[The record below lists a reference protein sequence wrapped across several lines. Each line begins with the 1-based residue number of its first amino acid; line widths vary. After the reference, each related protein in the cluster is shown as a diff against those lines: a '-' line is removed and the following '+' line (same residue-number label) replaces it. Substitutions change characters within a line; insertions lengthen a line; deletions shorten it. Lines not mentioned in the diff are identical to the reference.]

1 MPNILKD
8 KDLKSRK
15 SFQNKRRNNQILVFV
30 LVLQIL
36 FFNCLLYILIHKFSN
51 PPCSNMSTKT

>member
-15 SFQNKRRNNQILVFV
+15 NLSKIKGGT
-30 LVLQIL
+30 IKSWYL
-36 FFNCLLYILIHKFSN
+36 F
-51 PPCSNMSTKT
+51 